1 MKKHMI
7 IGIALAMATL
17 SAGAVSASTAG
28 SCCGTGSCGDKQAV
42 QQFTQE
48 TAGLTSA
55 LNAKDS
61 ELRELNGYD
70 SIDIRKADRL
80 EAELK
85 EMKNKIRVIADKHG
99 ISSCCISS

>member
-1 MKKHMI
+1 MKTNMI
-7 IGIALAMATL
+7 IGIALALATL
-17 SAGAVSASTAG
+17 SVGTVSASSAG
-28 SCCGTGSCGDKQAV
+28 SCCGAGSCGDKQAV

-55 LNAKDS
+55 LKAKDS

-70 SIDIRKADRL
+70 SFRHRKAERI
-80 EAELK
+80 EGELK
-85 EMKNKIRVIADKHG
+85 GMKENIKVIADKHG